1 MIPWRSNVRRIV
13 VTLEMN
19 SNTPDPNSDEATAY
33 HEAGHAIVA
42 LVLGRP
48 VEKVTIRENS
58 LRLGQ
63 VQMSNRRGTPIK
75 DEVEVQAL
83 ILLAGVVSE
92 ARRTGVYNW
101 RGAQQDMQG
110 VRRLARFRAS
120 TEKQE
125 ERLQQRWLDK
135 AEYLLDDDG
144 TWKAVTE
151 VVRELLDKKSLSG
164 RAVAQILELCTRDS
178 T

>member
-1 MIPWRSNVRRIV
+1 MVKDS
-13 VTLEMN
+13 
-19 SNTPDPNSDEATAY
+19 
-33 HEAGHAIVA
+33 
-42 LVLGRP
+42 
-48 VEKVTIRENS
+48 
-58 LRLGQ
+58 
-63 VQMSNRRGTPIK
+63 IK
-75 DEVEVQAL
+75 DEIEVQAL

-135 AEYLLDDDG
+135 AEYLLDDEP

-151 VVRELLDKKSLSG
+151 VARELLEKKSLSG
-164 RAVAQILELCTRDS
+164 RAVAQILEICTRDS

>member
-1 MIPWRSNVRRIV
+1 MIPWRSKVRRIV

-125 ERLQQRWLDK
+125 ERSNGLPD
-135 AEYLLDDDG
+135 A
-144 TWKAVTE
+144 KAVIVKNRNGATFHAMNFKFDGE
-151 VVRELLDKKSLSG
+151 TFRFLEVREMPNNGYSY
-164 RAVAQILELCTRDS
+164 
-178 T
+178 

>member
-1 MIPWRSNVRRIV
+1 
-13 VTLEMN
+13 MN
-19 SNTPDPNSDEATAY
+19 ANALDPKPDEATAY
-33 HEAGHAIVA
+33 HEAGHAVVA

-48 VEKVTIRENS
+48 VEKVTIRENT

-75 DEVEVQAL
+75 DEIEVQAL

-92 ARRTGVYNW
+92 ARRTGEYNW

-135 AEYLLDDDG
+135 AEYLLDDEP
-144 TWKAVTE
+144 TWRAITE
-151 VVRELLDKKSLSG
+151 VARELLEKKSLSG
-164 RAVAQILELCTRDS
+164 RAVAQILEICTRDS
-178 T
+178 I

>member
-1 MIPWRSNVRRIV
+1 
-13 VTLEMN
+13 MN
-19 SNTPDPNSDEATAY
+19 SNAPDLDSDEATAY

-48 VEKVTIRENS
+48 IERVTIQGNA

-120 TEKQE
+120 SEKQE

-135 AEYLLDDDG
+135 AEYLLDDEP
-144 TWKAVTE
+144 TWQAVTE
-151 VVRELLDKKSLSG
+151 VARVLLEKKSLSG
-164 RAVAQILELCTRDS
+164 RAVAQILEICTRES
-178 T
+178 K